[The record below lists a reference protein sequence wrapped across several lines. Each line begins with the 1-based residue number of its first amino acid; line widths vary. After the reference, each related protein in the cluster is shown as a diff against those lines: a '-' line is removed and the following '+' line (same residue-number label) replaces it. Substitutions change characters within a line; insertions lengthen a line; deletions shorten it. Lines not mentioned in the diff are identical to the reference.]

1 MRFSF
6 PFIPISFNNITLKV
20 VTHAK
25 KEKVTLFSLVLSAY
39 LHYNLI
45 LSERK
50 AVSRM
55 AKFSGRK
62 IFDPK
67 LPSVPYRLFFIIV

>member
-6 PFIPISFNNITLKV
+6 PFIPVPFNNTTVKV

-45 LSERK
+45 LSEKK

-55 AKFSGRK
+55 AKFPGRE

-67 LPSVPYRLFFIIV
+67 LPSVLYGLFVIIV